1 MTMRGWTMLLFGAA
15 LLLCA
20 CDDGEKTT
28 YYDTG
33 VVFDFDAAAGTDAD
47 AVVPDAEGT
56 MPEAESAVDSDMTD
70 TAVSDADTADIPD
83 DDAILSDEVVPEVEA
98 PVDVDAVVTDDAMVV
113 DGDVTVTDD
122 TAPDIDVA
130 AGCPSDM
137 AEIGNICVD
146 RYEASRGNA
155 TADNAGDDETIARSV
170 PGVLPW
176 MVNPMNDAA
185 LATFK
190 TACVAAGKRLCS
202 VGEWTAACEGPEKRI
217 YHFGNTY
224 DRETCNNVDVFCDD
238 HCAANAIDPCS
249 TAANCGYTYNCFHVV
264 PTASFPNCT
273 AGDGLFDVNGN
284 VWEAVDNGFGGFVI
298 KGGAF
303 NCASAADRL
312 KCSFAA
318 GWTDL
323 YAGFRCCKEKG
334 SP

>member
-1 MTMRGWTMLLFGAA
+1 MRMTRAILLLGTVA
-15 LLLCA
+15 LLWG
-20 CDDGEKTT
+20 CDADEKTT

-33 VVFDFDAAAGTDAD
+33 VVFDIDHAGGADTDMITPEPES
-47 AVVPDAEGT
+47 V
-56 MPEAESAVDSDMTD
+56 MPEEDI
-70 TAVSDADTADIPD
+70 VSDVDTVEAAITDEDETMNDGILPD
-83 DDAILSDEVVPEVEA
+83 VEA
-98 PVDVDAVVTDDAMVV
+98 PVDIDETVADDAMVV
-113 DGDVTVTDD
+113 DVDVTIADD

-130 AGCPSDM
+130 AGCPADM

-146 RYEASRGNA
+146 KYEASRGDA
-155 TADNAGDDETIARSV
+155 TVTEQGSDGSKAYSV

-190 TACVAAGKRLCS
+190 TACTEAGKHLCG

-217 YHFGNTY
+217 YHFGNSF

-238 HCAANAIDPCS
+238 HCAANGIDPCD
-249 TAANCGYTYNCFHVV
+249 TGANCGYTYNCFAVM
-264 PTASFPNCT
+264 PTGAFPNCT
-273 AGDGLFDVNGN
+273 AGDGLYDVNGN
-284 VWEAVDNGFGGFVI
+284 VWEATDNGMGGFVI

-323 YAGFRCCKEKG
+323 YAGFRCCKERG
-334 SP
+334 TR